1 MRMYR
6 EFPGTVPKTG
16 DFRLFAH
23 TNWLVHLYGTSAV
36 VQQAYPE
43 LRETGLALVLP
54 PLYDA

>member
-1 MRMYR
+1 MYR